1 MYYSIHNYST
11 QTCENVLLMG
21 KKHSTLDK
29 HTSQST
35 IIKKVYEFLE
45 VKVLIKYFFINNDV
59 FVFVLAI

>member
-1 MYYSIHNYST
+1 
-11 QTCENVLLMG
+11 MG